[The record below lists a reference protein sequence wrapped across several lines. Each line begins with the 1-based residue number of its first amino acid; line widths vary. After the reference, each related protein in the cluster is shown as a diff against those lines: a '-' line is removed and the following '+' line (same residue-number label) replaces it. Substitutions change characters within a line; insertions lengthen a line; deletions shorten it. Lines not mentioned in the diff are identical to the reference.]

1 MKKILLL
8 FVTSSITTATVV
20 PTTLKFNDT
29 NLPNTIFNSVN
40 YKFHKD
46 NPNGKT
52 NTFEEISLFSY
63 APYSQT

>member
-40 YKFHKD
+40 YKF
-46 NPNGKT
+46 GMARVFWT
-52 NTFEEISLFSY
+52 NFM
-63 APYSQT
+63 